1 MKIRLQRGSI
11 RFRLRQGDVQALAQK
26 GSTEEQV
33 HLGGT
38 DFRVTLRRQPAP
50 AAVSW
55 DGSGIVATV
64 PESDARGWAA
74 SDVVGLRYVL
84 EGGTVLLVEKDWACM
99 ELAPGETNEDTFP
112 RPLKSQA

>member
-11 RFRLRQGDVQALAQK
+11 RFRLRQGDVQGLVQQ
-26 GSTEEQV
+26 GSTEERV

-38 DFRVTLRRQPAP
+38 DFRVTLRLQPAA

-55 DGSGIVATV
+55 DGSGIVASI
-64 PESDARGWAA
+64 PDSDVREWAA
-74 SDVVGLRYVL
+74 NDVVGLRYVL
-84 EGGTVLLVEKDWACM
+84 DGGTVLLVEKDWACM

-112 RPLKSQA
+112 RPLKS